1 MQNASETEMMLQETA
16 RKALRNTKVP
26 RNRKEYA
33 IKQPKM
39 LHKTAKKSPR
49 NRRDCFK
56 KQQRRL
62 RAELRMRQETAKNVP

>member
-1 MQNASETEMMLQETA
+1 MMLQETA

-56 KQQRRL
+56 NSKEGSEQSQECVKKQQR
-62 RAELRMRQETAKNVP
+62 MFHETAKNAP